1 MRRLP
6 PRSTRTDTL
15 FPYTTLFRSLGHRT
29 DFAVAVILVND
40 GCSFEETDWVCREF
54 AAARPGLV
62 FYLNRRNGGL
72 SAARNTGIAFALAAF
87 PKLDAVYF
95 LDSDHRLHPG
105 LLTPPPP
112 RPRPA
117 RPRVQPAITH

>member
-95 LDSDHRLHPG
+95 LDSANRLHPG
-105 LLTPPPP
+105 LLP
-112 RPRPA
+112 RQIGRA
-117 RPRVQPAITH
+117 SCRERVCQYV